1 MCSKSFLPTRL
12 LLFLTTILG
21 TNVVAQSASNTVTL
35 PNISLLYDFLETAEA
50 SGSYATVAHQLFAA
64 NLGLQSSEL
73 YLYSAL
79 YYGKAAHADS
89 AVRALSLA
97 LDNGMA
103 TPNITSRY
111 EDLQVAKLSEDWETV
126 NQKLKGLSQRLK
138 QLDRFEI
145 DTRSLDHFWP
155 YFNQALR
162 DTTHAKKLLK
172 EYVLSGSP
180 AIRDYYTIRYINVDN
195 MYQTMI
201 RDIPNHY
208 HLTREVFAAS
218 NLDAVK
224 QEVTTM
230 MRTFSDLYEPAVFP
244 KVYIVP
250 GINNSGGTASN
261 LGLFVGAEKFVRP
274 LDKPWSALSQLHR
287 DSLTSMEGMQGLIM
301 HELMH
306 FQQNYHDQENGN
318 KVMGGIIMEGVCD
331 FMVELCSGEVRKE
344 DKLDYL
350 DQPENLKFIMDALKK
365 DLYTDNF
372 SNWLYNGNTIKDRPG
387 DIGYTV
393 GYKICKSYYEQSA
406 DKKKAIFT
414 LLNTDD
420 FEEIYR
426 NSAYAYV
433 LER

>member
-1 MCSKSFLPTRL
+1 MCSKSFSPTRL
-12 LLFLTTILG
+12 LLFLTTILS
-21 TNVVAQSASNTVTL
+21 TNAVAQSASDTVTL
-35 PNISLLYDFLETAEA
+35 PNISQLYDFLETAEA

-64 NLGLQSSEL
+64 NRGLQSSEL

-79 YYGKAAHADS
+79 YYGKAEHADS

-103 TPNITSRY
+103 TPNITSKY
-111 EDLQVAKLSEDWETV
+111 EDLQVAKQSEDWETV
-126 NQKLKGLSQRLK
+126 NQKLKGLSQQLK

-155 YFNQALR
+155 YFNQALW

-218 NLDAVK
+218 DLDAVK

-274 LDKPWSALSQLHR
+274 LDKPWSALSQLQR
-287 DSLTSMEGMQGLIM
+287 DSLTSMEGMQGLVM

-331 FMVELCSGEVRKE
+331 FMVELCSGEARKE

-365 DLYTDNF
+365 DLYTDDF

-420 FEEIYR
+420 FKEIYR

-433 LER
+433 LE